1 MSVRENLEK
10 QARRAMLRNALL
22 NWRVLLPMA
31 AGPLLAIADTLL
43 NLTPATDFAWLWA
56 IGGISLA
63 VISFVISLRDPGRG
77 ADVVADMLREEFRP
91 EALKSR
97 DLQAKLNEA
106 LDYYRKMMRL
116 IEERSASSML
126 TDELVNIA
134 DQMDE
139 WIREIY
145 DIAVRIDNS
154 PNEARQ
160 RAQNIK
166 RTQTQL
172 RTMELKFAQE
182 EDPDVRAEMQRNLDS
197 LRYKLQTLEN
207 IAETNTRALLILDN
221 QLTNMSTI
229 YLQATLMGAKEIDNS
244 RAQRLREEIAQ
255 EVQSLD
261 DILLTMEEIYATRE
275 QYE

>member
-1 MSVRENLEK
+1 MSVRENIEK

-22 NWRVLLPMA
+22 NWRVLLPLA

-63 VISFVISLRDPGRG
+63 VIAFVISLRDPGRG
-77 ADVVADMLREEFRP
+77 ADAVADMLREEFRP

-145 DIAVRIDNS
+145 DIAIRIDNS

-160 RAQNIK
+160 RAQNIT
-166 RTQTQL
+166 RTKTQL

-261 DILLTMEEIYATRE
+261 DILVTMDEIYATRE